1 MLMTLN
7 PINYYSDT
15 FTKVKRFIKYN
26 NNRYGEA
33 DAEREICE
41 NCSCA
46 KPSKVANFV
55 AIWQNNFLRDIGMFK
70 PIVYGGIKEWNAA

>member
-33 DAEREICE
+33 DAERETLRKLFMCKTLK
-41 NCSCA
+41 N
-46 KPSKVANFV
+46 SK
-55 AIWQNNFLRDIGMFK
+55 LCRHMT
-70 PIVYGGIKEWNAA
+70 E